1 LKDNWKKRYFTI
13 SDTRVNYHENEKDYD
28 KDKESLGYIELNTI
42 KAIEVPSE
50 NLFTPKTQGFVF
62 QIVTPQRTYS
72 LLAVN
77 EEELNAWVTKLREAV
92 SKVPPKIEEEVPLS
106 PRERERRAKKEKAEE
121 DKKKKE
127 KEKEEKKRKKKKK
140 KPQKKKNIKK
150 KN

>member
-127 KEKEEKKRKKKKK
+127 KEKEEKREKEKEKAT
-140 KPQKKKNIKK
+140 KKKNIKK